1 MRRKNIAEE
10 IQRRKKIAEEVYL
23 KNTNIDKFTCKQTF
37 SSSERDFLIDTGF
50 ERTKLSDSLT
60 IWHKTYMEDVDG
72 YGAVL
77 ELVLN
82 PYGEE
87 PGSVSINV
95 HADIMGNIDL
105 VDEIDFSFSN
115 CAGSLYRD
123 LFSLGLMKLI
133 WIEE

>member
-1 MRRKNIAEE
+1 MSKRNIAEE
-10 IQRRKKIAEEVYL
+10 IRMDYRN
-23 KNTNIDKFTCKQTF
+23 NTNMDKFTCKETF
-37 SSSERDFLIDTGF
+37 SPSDKDFLMDIGF
-50 ERTKLSDSLT
+50 KKNVSPDNST
-60 IWHKTYMEDVDG
+60 IWYKTYMEDVDG